1 MLRINRWL
9 ATAGLWALL
18 SGPPLTAQVRPLLL
32 PTRGLD
38 PIFWDSFISCVD
50 AIERFVG
57 PRLPEWVVRTF
68 PFCYTSRRPLYDQDG
83 RPRLDGEGRQATEP
97 SHQSGRIFLPP
108 AWRAGQGA
116 PLPLVVYSHATTLA
130 KSQVPSTFQGH
141 EWVFGAAAA
150 AYFGFAVVMPDQPG
164 MGGDGGT
171 VHPYLHRASLAHAV
185 VDALGPAREALATDP
200 YATANGYGWDGR
212 VFLVGYSEGGF
223 AALAAAREM
232 EERKAEFG
240 GEAEFQ
246 LAGTACLAAP
256 VDLSGA
262 VRRQVAD
269 RDLSFQHPFFLPYLV
284 AAWHAIYGPLMDPH
298 EVLHPRLLETRND
311 GSILQW
317 LDGTMD
323 GVAADGAIT
332 RRMGARPG
340 QVVLRSL
347 LNPVWAERNLDP
359 PGFEA
364 SPLKRLLEENDVAE
378 GWAPSRP
385 ILFAQSLDDREVP
398 PIIARNAMASLGEA
412 ARRAG
417 RDPARLLR
425 FQALARE
432 GSGIGHVEGV
442 ALALPVAFEWIGRG
456 APPGSGAPP
465 SAIGRR

>member
-1 MLRINRWL
+1 MPRIRHWL
-9 ATAGLWALL
+9 AAACLWALL
-18 SGPPLTAQVRPLLL
+18 SGPPLAAQVRPLLL
-32 PTRGLD
+32 PTQGLD

-57 PRLPEWVVRTF
+57 PHIPEWVVRTF
-68 PFCYTSRRPLYDQDG
+68 PFTYASRRPLYEPDG
-83 RPRLDGEGRQATEP
+83 RPRLDDGGRQATEAN
-97 SHQSGRIFLPP
+97 HQSGRIFLPP

-116 PLPLVVYSHATTLA
+116 ALPLVIYSHATTLT

-164 MGGDGGT
+164 MGGDGSAY
-171 VHPYLHRASLAHAV
+171 HPYLHRASLAHAV
-185 VDALGPAREALATDP
+185 VDAIGPAREALATDP
-200 YATANGYGWDGR
+200 YAAANGYAWDGR

-232 EERKAEFG
+232 EERKADFG
-240 GEAEFQ
+240 GEAAFQ
-246 LAGTACLAAP
+246 LAGTACLAGP

-269 RDLSFQHPFFLPYLV
+269 RDLPFRHPFFVPYLV

-298 EVLHPRLLETRND
+298 EILHPRLLEARDD

-317 LDGTMD
+317 LDGTTGGD
-323 GVAADGAIT
+323 AADMAIS
-332 RRMGARPG
+332 RRMGVRQG
-340 QVVLRSL
+340 RVVLRSL
-347 LNPVWAERNLDP
+347 LNPAWAEGNLDE
-359 PGFEA
+359 PGFHA
-364 SPLKRLLEENDVAE
+364 SPLKRLLQENDVAE

-398 PIIARNAMASLGEA
+398 PVIARHAMASLGEA
-412 ARRAG
+412 AHRAG
-417 RDPARLLR
+417 RDPGRLLR
-425 FQALARE
+425 FQALAPE

-442 ALALPVAFEWIGRG
+442 ALALPVAFDWIGRG
-456 APPGSGAPP
+456 APPGGGTPP
-465 SAIGRR
+465 PATGRR